1 MDLTFDGR
9 EKRCSIC
16 AQNDGLRCRRIDF
29 VFVFQEQEIYVDHIA
44 KEWVKC
50 FSSYCLSA
58 VYSRCVDLIVW
69 RSDVA
74 GIDASGDGVSIV
86 GHNDF
91 YLTPINKIKTDYIV
105 AVPLSTI

>member
-9 EKRCSIC
+9 EKRRSIC
-16 AQNDGLRCRRIDF
+16 APNDGLRCRWIDF

-44 KEWVKC
+44 GEWAEC
-50 FSSYCLSA
+50 FGFYCISA
-58 VYSRCVDLIVW
+58 VYTGCIDITLRG
-69 RSDVA
+69 SDVVGA
-74 GIDASGDGVSIV
+74 DTSGYGVSIV

-91 YLTPINKIKTDYIV
+91 YLTPIIEIKTDDIV